1 MNHTTPILIVGLGL
15 LGGSYARGLRK
26 AGFIQVEAIDTD
38 PQAVEF
44 ALEQGYITA
53 GTTHQVEVFAGRAQR
68 VIFALY
74 PTALEQWVS
83 QYGGCLPQGCIC
95 TDVSGVK
102 TGLVDRV
109 QELLGQ
115 RVEFIASHPMA
126 GREVRGVQNAHL
138 VEFSPANF
146 LITPTNRNTQQGIDF
161 ARQLAQVLG
170 FAHIRQ
176 LSCQEHDK
184 MIGYVSQLT
193 HAIAV
198 SLMCA
203 PGAEEF
209 ASYTGDSFRD
219 LTRIAAINETMWAEL
234 FLWNRENLMEE
245 MQAFCAR
252 MDQMRQYLEQQD
264 RPALEAMF
272 RQSTQAR
279 RAFDQKEKER

>member
-26 AGFIQVEAIDTD
+26 AGFTQVEAIDTD

-53 GTTHQVEVFAGRAQR
+53 GTTHQVEAFAGRAQR

-83 QYGGCLPQGCIC
+83 QYGGCLPEGCIC

-138 VEFSPANF
+138 VDFSPANF

-184 MIGYVSQLT
+184 MIGYVRQLT

>member
-53 GTTHQVEVFAGRAQR
+53 GTTHQVEAFAGRAQR

-109 QELLGQ
+109 QDLLGQ

-138 VEFSPANF
+138 VDFSPANF